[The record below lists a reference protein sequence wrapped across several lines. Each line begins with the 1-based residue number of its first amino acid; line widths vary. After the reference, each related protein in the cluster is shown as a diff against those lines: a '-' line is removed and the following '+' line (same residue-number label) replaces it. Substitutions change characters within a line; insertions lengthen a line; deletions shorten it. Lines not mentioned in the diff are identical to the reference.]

1 VVNKNNNLANPGR
14 PYGAVWFALLS
25 VAWLQFSIAAHQ
37 FDHAAGTADA
47 PCDVCVQLE
56 RTDDF
61 VSDGPAVVLLLASS
75 DSLFEKFASTE
86 VAENAIAGFSPRAP
100 PFI

>member
-1 VVNKNNNLANPGR
+1 VVNKNNNLAKSGR

-37 FDHAAGTADA
+37 FDHTAGTADA

-61 VSDGPAVVLLLASS
+61 VSDGPAVPQSLARS
-75 DSLFEKFASTE
+75 DSLFEGLAGTD
-86 VAENAIAGFSPRAP
+86 VAGKSIAGFNPRAP

>member
-1 VVNKNNNLANPGR
+1 MANKNNNIAKRGR

-61 VSDGPAVVLLLASS
+61 ISDGPAVPHSLASS
-75 DSLFEKFASTE
+75 DSLYVELAGTE
-86 VAENAIAGFSPRAP
+86 VAQNSITGFNPRAP